1 MISLLKIKA
10 SYYKRLMFEMRG
22 VTHLSSL
29 FPEDRV
35 VAHRNNVVI
44 IMVEAE
50 NNIVEVSELT
60 KAWGDLVAVDHI
72 NFEIKPGEIF
82 GFLGPNGAGKS
93 TTIKMLCTLY
103 LPSAGEAKVG
113 GFDIIEQAEEVRRI
127 IGYVPQDITVDGRLT
142 GYENLE
148 FQASLYGITGKERDD
163 RIEEMLKLVQLGQRA
178 GGIVDTYSGGMRR
191 RLEIARGLLVEP
203 QLLFLDEP
211 SLGLDPVSRKS
222 IWEHV
227 SRLQKKKGK
236 QNFAIFMST
245 HYMEE
250 ADKLCNRVGIIDRG
264 VIVALDTPAKLKQKI
279 GGQIIEVDVEPERM
293 RRAMKRFQQF
303 GQEDQSNSFI
313 ENLNQVGDKTIA
325 IEVKDMDTALPKVFK
340 IANENSFDI
349 KQVRMRSPSLEDVFI
364 HYTGKSLRDEDATD
378 PMGFIKSQI
387 SKRVRSM

>member
-1 MISLLKIKA
+1 M
-10 SYYKRLMFEMRG
+10 
-22 VTHLSSL
+22 T
-29 FPEDRV
+29 
-35 VAHRNNVVI
+35 
-44 IMVEAE
+44 EAD
-50 NNIVEVSELT
+50 NNIVETFNLT

-72 NFEIKPGEIF
+72 NFNIKSGEIF

-103 LPSAGEAKVG
+103 LPSEGKATVG
-113 GFDIIEQAEEVRRI
+113 GYDIVKQAEDVRRI

-148 FQASLYGITGKERDD
+148 FQASLYGMKGKAKEE

-178 GGIVDTYSGGMRR
+178 DGLVDTYSGGMRR

-227 SRLQKKKGK
+227 ARLQKKKGE

-250 ADKLCNRVGIIDRG
+250 ADKLCNRIGIIDRG
-264 VIVALDTPAKLKQKI
+264 VIVALDTPTKLKQQI
-279 GGQIIEVDVEPERM
+279 GGQIIEVDVDSQRLK
-293 RRAMKRFQQF
+293 RALKRFQQF
-303 GQEDQSNSFI
+303 GQEDQGNRFI
-313 ENLNQVGDKTIA
+313 DNLNIVGNETIS
-325 IEVKDMDTALPKVFK
+325 IEVKDTDTALPKVFK
-340 IANENSFDI
+340 IATENNFEI

-364 HYTGKSLRDEDATD
+364 YYTGKTLRDEDSTD
-378 PMGFIKSQI
+378 PTGFIKSQI
-387 SKRVRSM
+387 SKRLRSL